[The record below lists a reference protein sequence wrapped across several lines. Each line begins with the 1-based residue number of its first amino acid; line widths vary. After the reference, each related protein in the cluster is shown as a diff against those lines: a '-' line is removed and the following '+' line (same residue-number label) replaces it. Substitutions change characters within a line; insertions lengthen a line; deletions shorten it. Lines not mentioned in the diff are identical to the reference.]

1 MGEVDVEGAVVFVA
15 ADELPE
21 RCVVVAAAADEG
33 LVVEGLVVEAAA
45 LVVPAFEAPVAEVAF
60 SAAFAVVLCSLAEA
74 AGFEF
79 AGAVAFSTD

>member
-21 RCVVVAAAADEG
+21 RCVVVVAAAD
-33 LVVEGLVVEAAA
+33 EGLVVEAAA
-45 LVVPAFEAPVAEVAF
+45 LVVPAFEAPAAEVAF
-60 SAAFAVVLCSLAEA
+60 SAAFEVVLCSLAEA

>member
-21 RCVVVAAAADEG
+21 RCVVVVAAADEG

-45 LVVPAFEAPVAEVAF
+45 LVVPAFEAP
-60 SAAFAVVLCSLAEA
+60 A